1 MADCVESV
9 EILLVEDNPDDAE
22 LTRRALQKHHF
33 INMVTWVKD
42 GEEALA
48 YLYGSEKFPDRPDRP
63 PRLILLDFKLP
74 KLDGIEVLRRIKSDE
89 NLKHIPVVMLTSSN
103 EERDLVDAYRLGVNS
118 YIVKPVEFEEFVKTV
133 SGIGFYWVLTNRV
146 PDC

>member
-1 MADCVESV
+1 MDEPVESV

-22 LTRRALQKHHF
+22 LTRRALEKHHF
-33 INMVTWVKD
+33 INRVTWVKD
-42 GEEALA
+42 GAEALS
-48 YLYGSEKFPDRPDRP
+48 YLYGSDTFPDRPDRP

-74 KLDGIEVLRRIKSDE
+74 KLDGIEVLRTIKADE
-89 NLKHIPVVMLTSSN
+89 SLKHIPVVMLTSSS
-103 EERDLVDAYRLGVNS
+103 EEKDLVEAYRLGVNS

-146 PDC
+146 PEC

>member
-48 YLYGSEKFPDRPDRP
+48 YLYGTKNFRIGLIARP
-63 PRLILLDFKLP
+63 
-74 KLDGIEVLRRIKSDE
+74 G
-89 NLKHIPVVMLTSSN
+89 
-103 EERDLVDAYRLGVNS
+103 
-118 YIVKPVEFEEFVKTV
+118 
-133 SGIGFYWVLTNRV
+133 
-146 PDC
+146 